1 MVVLI
6 VCSEH
11 ALVPHEV
18 NVKFDTLLGLFNDIL
33 LLLDFVLVEKQL
45 RLGKF
50 FLVQISPNLCAVT
63 ELGFDG

>member
-1 MVVLI
+1 MLI

-18 NVKFDTLLGLFNDIL
+18 DVKFDTLLGLFNDVL
-33 LLLDFVLVEKQL
+33 LLLDFVLVENQL
-45 RLGKF
+45 RLGEF
-50 FLVQISPNLCAVT
+50 FFVQISPNFGAVT